1 MIIIVLIILFFI
13 VKSIDDNMT
22 NVRSEKC
29 KYKNPG
35 DVVIVLGKART
46 CT

>member
-29 KYKNPG
+29 KYKNHG